1 MPGVLLAP
9 EGWFTLSDF
18 PADSEIIW
26 VPSEEAY
33 GANVLPFGKNVIVAK
48 GYGTISKKLQE
59 RGLILHPID
68 MSQFR
73 AADGS
78 LTCLSLLYE

>member
-9 EGWFTLSDF
+9 EGWFDSSDF
-18 PADSEIIW
+18 PDDSEIIW
-26 VPSEEAY
+26 VPKNEAY
-33 GANVLPFGKNVIVAK
+33 GANVLPFGNDVIVAK
-48 GYGTISKKLQE
+48 GYEMISKVLSEKGLNLHKL
-59 RGLILHPID
+59 D

>member
-1 MPGVLLAP
+1 MPNVLLAP

-18 PADSEIIW
+18 PEASEVIW
-26 VPSEEAY
+26 VPSVEAY
-33 GANVLPFGKNVIVAK
+33 GANVLPFGNDVIVAK
-48 GYGTISKKLQE
+48 GYDTISSNLIEK
-59 RGLILHPID
+59 GLTLHPLD

-78 LTCLSLLYE
+78 LTCLSLLYD

>member
-9 EGWFTLSDF
+9 EGWFDSSDL
-18 PADSEIIW
+18 PDNSEIIW
-26 VPSEEAY
+26 VPSGEAY
-33 GANVLPFGKNVIVAK
+33 GANVLPFGKNVIIAE
-48 GYGTISKKLQE
+48 GYDTVREKLEKK
-59 RGLILHPID
+59 GLILHSLN